1 MSEVGT
7 RLSRRDFLKVGGAGL
22 AGATLLGVAGCGGG
36 GGGEGEGEGNGG
48 GGNGGDANTLTVA
61 LDQEPAILNGLIVG
75 GDLVATSNVWTPI
88 QEGPLRIQPD
98 FSFAPLLAEEM
109 PEVVSEDPLTIEYRL
124 REGLVW
130 SDGEPLTSD
139 DCLFSYEVVTNE
151 DNQILYPDI
160 HNNIESF
167 ETPDERTVRI
177 TFSVPDA
184 RWMDMLDDQILPRH
198 ILEGEDF
205 NTRFN
210 DEVIGS
216 GPYVL
221 EEWRKGQDLTL
232 VRNENYWGEAP
243 AIERIVYRFIPDTNS
258 LKAALQAGEVQ
269 FINPPP
275 DIGLID
281 ELEGYNGVTTEVAFG
296 SQWEHLAFNTEVVEN
311 PDIRRAFAHAVNR
324 QEIVDEILGGDARP
338 LQSILVPEQEPF
350 YTPAWEIYEYDP
362 DRARELVE
370 QAEGQGASTE
380 IEYSTTSGNAL
391 RETAQQ
397 VIQAQM
403 EEVGIT
409 LNINNSSAE
418 SFFGDRLP
426 SGEFEMGQWAW
437 SSSPEPSIT
446 TLFSANNV
454 APDGQNSYRY
464 RSEEATELM
473 EESDVTIDED
483 ERAELLQQA
492 QEQMAEDCPLVPLF
506 QRPEIYAFDENL
518 SGPEVNPTVA
528 GPFWNV
534 GEWTLG

>member
-1 MSEVGT
+1 MNEAGA
-7 RLSRRDFLKVGGAGL
+7 RLSRRDFLKISGAGL
-22 AGATLLGVAGCGGG
+22 AGASLLGVAGCGGG
-36 GGGEGEGEGNGG
+36 GGGGEG
-48 GGNGGDANTLTVA
+48 GGNGGNGEGGGANTLTVA

-75 GDLVATSNVWTPI
+75 GDLVATSNIWTPI

-109 PEVVSEDPLTIEYRL
+109 PEVVSEDPLTIEYTL
-124 REGLVW
+124 REGLTW

-139 DCLFSYEVVTNE
+139 DCLFSYEVVMDE
-151 DNQILYPDI
+151 ANQILYRDI
-160 HNNIESF
+160 HENIENF

-177 TFSVPDA
+177 TFSEPDA

-205 NTRFN
+205 NERFN

-216 GPYVL
+216 GPFML
-221 EEWRKGQDLTL
+221 EEWRKGQDLTI
-232 VRNENYWGEAP
+232 VRNENYWGEPP

-275 DIGLID
+275 DIGLIS
-281 ELEGYNGVTTEVAFG
+281 ELEGYDGVTSEVGFG
-296 SQWEHLAFNTEVVEN
+296 SQWEHLAFQLEN
-311 PDIRRAFAHAVNR
+311 VDNANIRRAFAHAVNR
-324 QEIVDEILGGDARP
+324 QQIIEEVLQGDARA
-338 LQSILVPEQEPF
+338 LQSILVPEQDPF

-362 DRARELVE
+362 DAARELVQ
-370 QAEGQGASTE
+370 QAESEGASTE

-397 VIQAQM
+397 VIQQQM

-409 LNINNSSAE
+409 LTINNSSAE
-418 SFFGDRLP
+418 NFFGDRLP
-426 SGEFEMGQWAW
+426 AGDFEMGQWAW

-446 TLFSANNV
+446 TLFGANNV

-473 EESDVTIDED
+473 EESDVTPDED
-483 ERAELLQQA
+483 ERVELLQQA
-492 QEQMAEDCPLVPLF
+492 QEVMAEDCPLVPLF
-506 QRPEIYAFDENL
+506 QRPEIYAFSEEL
-518 SGPEVNPTVA
+518 TGPEVNATVA
-528 GPFWNV
+528 GAFWNV
-534 GEWTLG
+534 GTWSLG